1 MADEFDVLDIV
12 TEAVESA
19 GAGLTVY
26 QGNSVKD
33 EKLEHIVVNYLP
45 FSEMVHVGRVN
56 VNVNIFTPLYGDG
69 LPNMERMKVLKR
81 KIRGV
86 LSVIPHP
93 VGVYFDSTVLWSER
107 LYDVKEGFDCINIRL
122 EIITEKN

>member
-1 MADEFDVLDIV
+1 
-12 TEAVESA
+12 
-19 GAGLTVY
+19 
-26 QGNSVKD
+26 
-33 EKLEHIVVNYLP
+33 
-45 FSEMVHVGRVN
+45 MVHVGRVN

-93 VGVYFDSTVLWSER
+93 LGVYFDSHRIVER
-107 LYDVKEGFDCINIRL
+107 TIVRCQRRF
-122 EIITEKN
+122 